1 MKLFCI
7 SFLLTLVFIT
17 AKLQGAMAIDP
28 ETNFNQLVDQY
39 FDEYFKHNPTAATA
53 AGFHQRDA
61 ELEDYSQT
69 EVRAQVAMLKGFAAK
84 FEKIRAKSL
93 RPETASD
100 RELVISNINAALL
113 DLEHVRSWEKNPD
126 RYNSGVANSAYT
138 IMSRSFA
145 PADERLRSLIS
156 RERQMPKVFEA
167 ARANLKNPPRIFTEV
182 ALEQVPGTI
191 SFFKNDVPAAF
202 TEVKNEKLLAE
213 FKTANQDVIDALGQY
228 EEFLKKDLLA
238 RSTGDFRLGA
248 ENFRKKL
255 LYEEMVDIPL
265 DRLLQIGYE
274 NLHANQEWFKQT
286 AAKLDPQRTPQQIL
300 DDLTKD
306 HPTPDKL
313 LESVRNVLGG
323 IRQFIIDHKIITI
336 PSPVLPTIQDTPSF
350 ERALTTASMDTPG
363 PFETKAK
370 EAYYNIT
377 PVEPEWTKEHIEEHM
392 SSFNYGTL
400 VSTSIHEAY
409 PGHYVQ
415 FLWAPQAPSKVRKLL
430 GCGSNSEGWA
440 HYTEQMM
447 LDEGYGQGD
456 LKLRL
461 GQLQDALLRNA
472 RYIVGI
478 QMHTGQMTYEQAI
491 EFFVK
496 EGYQSRAI
504 AEVESKR
511 GTSDPTY
518 LIYTLGKLSILKLRE
533 DYRKLRGDKFTLQEF
548 HDGFMKQGFPPIKLI
563 RRAMLGSDSPI
574 L

>member
-7 SFLLTLVFIT
+7 FFLLTLVFIT

-39 FDEYFKHNPTAATA
+39 FDEYFKHNPTASTA
-53 AGFHQRDA
+53 AGFHRRDA

-84 FEKIRAKSL
+84 FENIRAKSL

-126 RYNSGVANSAYT
+126 RYNSGYT

-213 FKTANQDVIDALGQY
+213 FKRANQDVIDALGQY
-228 EEFLKKDLLA
+228 EEFLKKGLLA

-265 DRLLQIGYE
+265 DRLLQIGYD

-306 HPTPDKL
+306 HPAPDKL
-313 LESVRNVLGG
+313 LDSVRNVLGG

-336 PSPVLPTIQDTPSF
+336 PSPVLPIIQDTPSF
-350 ERALTTASMDTPG
+350 A
-363 PFETKAK
+363 
-370 EAYYNIT
+370 
-377 PVEPEWTKEHIEEHM
+377 
-392 SSFNYGTL
+392 L
-400 VSTSIHEAY
+400 VSNGPGVSI
-409 PGHYVQ
+409 
-415 FLWAPQAPSKVRKLL
+415 
-430 GCGSNSEGWA
+430 
-440 HYTEQMM
+440 
-447 LDEGYGQGD
+447 
-456 LKLRL
+456 
-461 GQLQDALLRNA
+461 DA
-472 RYIVGI
+472 V
-478 QMHTGQMTYEQAI
+478 
-491 EFFVK
+491 V
-496 EGYQSRAI
+496 
-504 AEVESKR
+504 
-511 GTSDPTY
+511 
-518 LIYTLGKLSILKLRE
+518 
-533 DYRKLRGDKFTLQEF
+533 
-548 HDGFMKQGFPPIKLI
+548 
-563 RRAMLGSDSPI
+563 
-574 L
+574 